1 MINNHSVQ
9 NKECKGGIFMKVIMT
24 GNEAMARGAYEA
36 GCNIAS
42 AYPGTPSTEILENFA
57 TYEGVYAE
65 WAPNEK
71 IAFEVAAGASIGGAR
86 SITTMKHVGLNV
98 AADPLFTMA
107 YEGVNGG
114 FVVVTAD
121 DPGMHSSQNEQDNR
135 LYAPH
140 AKVAMLEP
148 SDSQECKDFMKIAF
162 EISEKF
168 DTLVLFRSTTRISH
182 SKTIVELG
190 EKEHTEVKPY
200 VKNTEKYIMIPANA
214 RKKHYEVEGRL
225 EALREYSNSS
235 NLNKV
240 ELGNKNIGII
250 TSGISYQYAK
260 EVFGEDASY
269 LKIGMSYPLPNKVIK
284 DFANKVDKLYVIE
297 ENEPY
302 LENAIKVMGINCIGK
317 DLIPIC
323 GELNPD
329 IIRKSI
335 LCEETK
341 AVYTTDIM
349 PPSRPPVLCPGCPHR
364 GIFYV
369 VSKYKDIISTSDIGC
384 YTLGMMPPLN
394 VADTVICMGASISG
408 GIGIQKSNLM
418 GHRNNKIFA
427 FLGDS
432 TFFHS
437 GITGLINSVYN
448 NSPIVTVILDNRITG
463 MTGHQEN
470 PGTGRT
476 LQGKP
481 APELDLEAIVLACGI
496 KKENIKIVDPYK
508 LKDTEDAVKE
518 AYNSSEPYVIIAK
531 QPCALIKEVQK
542 KRANF
547 KCVIDSEK
555 CKRCKACLRT
565 GCPALS
571 FKNNVVSID
580 KNMCNGCELCKQVC
594 KFDAIEKVGE

>member
-1 MINNHSVQ
+1 
-9 NKECKGGIFMKVIMT
+9 MKVIMT

-36 GCNIAS
+36 GCTVAS

-57 TYEGVYAE
+57 IYEGVYAE

-71 IAFEVAAGASIGGAR
+71 VAFEVAAGASIGGAR
-86 SITTMKHVGLNV
+86 SLTTMKHVGLNV

-140 AKVAMLEP
+140 AKVAMVEP
-148 SDSQECKDFMKIAF
+148 SDSQECKDYMKAAF

-182 SKTIVELG
+182 SKTIVDLS
-190 EKEHTEVKPY
+190 EKEVVGVKPY
-200 VKNTEKYIMIPANA
+200 TKNTEKYIMIPANA
-214 RKKHYEVEGRL
+214 RKKHYEVEERL

-235 NLNKV
+235 ELNKI
-240 ELGNKNIGII
+240 ELGNRSIGIV

-260 EVFGEDASY
+260 EIYGDNASY
-269 LKIGMSYPLPNKVIK
+269 LKIGMSYPLPDKLIK
-284 DFANKVDKLYVIE
+284 EFAKMVDKIYVIE

-302 LENAIKVMGINCIGK
+302 IENAIKVMGINCIGK
-317 DLIPIC
+317 ELIPLC

-329 IIRKSI
+329 IIRKS
-335 LCEETK
+335 LLGEENKQFYSTE
-341 AVYTTDIM
+341 IM

-369 VSKYKDIISTSDIGC
+369 VSKYKNVISTSDIGC

-408 GIGIQKSNLM
+408 GIGIQKANLM
-418 GHRNNKIFA
+418 GNRQSKIFA

-437 GITGLINSVYN
+437 GITGLINAVYN
-448 NSPIVTVILDNRITG
+448 NSPIVIVILDNRITG

-481 APELDLEAIVLACGI
+481 APEIDLEAVVLACGI
-496 KKENIKIVDPYK
+496 KKDNIKIVDPYK
-508 LKDTEDAVKE
+508 LRDTEEAVKE
-518 AYNSSEPYVIIAK
+518 AYNSSEPYVIITK
-531 QPCALIKEVQK
+531 QPCALIKDVQK
-542 KRANF
+542 KRAKL
-547 KCVIDSEK
+547 KCVIDSDK
-555 CKRCKACLRT
+555 CKNCKACLRT

-571 FKNNVVSID
+571 YKNNIVSID

-594 KFDAIEKVGE
+594 MFGAIEKVGE

>member
-1 MINNHSVQ
+1 
-9 NKECKGGIFMKVIMT
+9 MKVIMT
-24 GNEAMARGAYEA
+24 GNEAIARGAYEA
-36 GCNIAS
+36 GCSVAS

-71 IAFEVAAGASIGGAR
+71 VGFEVAAGASIGGAR
-86 SITTMKHVGLNV
+86 SLTTMKHVGLNV

-148 SDSQECKDFMKIAF
+148 SDSQECKDFMKAAY
-162 EISEKF
+162 EISEQF
-168 DTLVLFRSTTRISH
+168 DTVVLFRTTTRISH
-182 SKTIVELG
+182 SKTIVELLDKD
-190 EKEHTEVKPY
+190 ESAVKPY
-200 VKNTEKYIMIPANA
+200 EKNTEKYIMIPANA
-214 RKKHYEVEGRL
+214 RKKHYEVEERL
-225 EALREYSNSS
+225 ELLRDYSNKS
-235 NLNKV
+235 NLNKI
-240 ELGNKNIGII
+240 ELNDTSIGII

-260 EVFGEDASY
+260 EVFGDNTSY
-269 LKIGMSYPLPNKVIK
+269 LKIGMSYPLPDRIILE
-284 DFANKVDKLYVIE
+284 FAKEVDKLYVIE

-317 DLIPIC
+317 ELIPIC

-329 IIRKSI
+329 IIRKNI
-335 LCEETK
+335 LGQENEQAYSTS
-341 AVYTTDIM
+341 VL

-364 GIFYV
+364 GIFYA
-369 VSKYKDIISTSDIGC
+369 VSKYKDVIAASDIGC

-408 GIGIQKSNLM
+408 GIGIQKASMM
-418 GHRNNKIFA
+418 GNRNSKVFA

-437 GITGLINSVYN
+437 GITGLINAVYN

-481 APELDLEAIVLACGI
+481 APFIDIEALVISCGI
-496 KKENIKIVDPYK
+496 KKENIKVADPYK
-508 LKDTEDAVKE
+508 LKETEEAVKA
-518 AYNSSEPYVIIAK
+518 AYESTEPFVIITK
-531 QPCALIKEVQK
+531 QPCALIKDVQK
-542 KRANF
+542 KRAKL
-547 KCVIDSEK
+547 KCVIDSAK
-555 CKRCKACLRT
+555 CKKCKVCLRT

-571 FKNNVVSID
+571 FKNNIVSID

-594 KFDAIEKVGE
+594 KFNAIEKVGE

>member
-1 MINNHSVQ
+1 
-9 NKECKGGIFMKVIMT
+9 MKVIMT
-24 GNEAMARGAYEA
+24 GNEAMARGAFEA
-36 GCNIAS
+36 GCVVAS

-71 IAFEVAAGASIGGAR
+71 VAFEVASGASIGGAR
-86 SITTMKHVGLNV
+86 SLTTMKHVGLNV

-114 FVVVTAD
+114 LVVVTAD

-135 LYAPH
+135 LYASH

-148 SDSQECKDFMKIAF
+148 SDSQECKDFIKIAF

-168 DTLVLFRSTTRISH
+168 DTVVLFRSTTRISH
-182 SKTIVELG
+182 SKTIVQLG
-190 EKEHTEVKPY
+190 EKEEVGVKPY
-200 VKNTEKYIMIPANA
+200 IKNTEKYIMIPANA
-214 RKKHYEVEGRL
+214 RKKHYEVEKRL
-225 EALREYSNSS
+225 EDLRKYSNNS

-240 ELGNKNIGII
+240 ELGNKSIGIV

-260 EVFGEDASY
+260 EVFGDDVSY
-269 LKIGMSYPLPNKVIK
+269 LKIGMSYPLPDKLIK
-284 DFANKVDKLYVIE
+284 EFAEKVDKLYVIE

-317 DLIPIC
+317 ELIPIC

-329 IIRKSI
+329 ILRKS
-335 LCEETK
+335 LLGEEIK
-341 AVYTTDIM
+341 EVYSTDII

-369 VSKYKDIISTSDIGC
+369 VSKYKNVISTSDIGC

-394 VADTVICMGASISG
+394 VADTVICMGASISAG
-408 GIGIQKSNLM
+408 TGMHKANLM
-418 GHRNNKIFA
+418 GNRESKIFA

-437 GITGLINSVYN
+437 GITGLINAVYN

-470 PGTGRT
+470 PGTGKT

-481 APELDLEAIVLACGI
+481 APELDIEAIVLACGI
-496 KKENIKIVDPYK
+496 KKNNFKIVDPYE
-508 LKDTEDAVKE
+508 LENTEEAVRE
-518 AYNSSEPYVIIAK
+518 AYNSSEPFVIITK
-531 QPCALIKEVQK
+531 QPCALIKDVQK
-542 KRANF
+542 KRAKL
-547 KCVIDSEK
+547 KCVIDADK
-555 CKRCKACLRT
+555 CKICKACLST

-571 FKNNVVSID
+571 FKNNIVSID

-594 KFDAIEKVGE
+594 KFGAIEKVGE